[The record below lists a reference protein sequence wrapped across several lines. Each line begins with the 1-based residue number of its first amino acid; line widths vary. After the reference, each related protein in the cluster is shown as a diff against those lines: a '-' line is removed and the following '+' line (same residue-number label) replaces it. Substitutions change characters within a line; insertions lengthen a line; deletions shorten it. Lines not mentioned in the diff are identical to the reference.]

1 MAKGHN
7 NNNLASDLKK
17 QIETMEARIK
27 ALETANQS
35 LEKKVEHLES
45 RVVISERVSEQ
56 LTTELDRLD
65 QYHRRSNIIIKN
77 VFLPENESDD
87 DVKKVVTKIV
97 KNDIVKPELL
107 SSVDKHHRIGKVKEV
122 NGKKMQNIIA
132 RFKSHSARY
141 SVYQERK
148 KVKNAKISANLTKR
162 RSQLLNDASLA
173 VKNLEKVDFCFSNI
187 HGDLMTRLVE
197 PFNGKY
203 VFNFNSLKVLSDLL
217 MRMNFIEGPIDM
229 STA

>member
-107 SSVDKHHRIGKVKEV
+107 SSVDKHHRIGKIKEV

-132 RFKSHSARY
+132 CFKSHSARY
-141 SVYQERK
+141 SVYQEQNK
-148 KVKNAKISANLTKR
+148 
-162 RSQLLNDASLA
+162 
-173 VKNLEKVDFCFSNI
+173 
-187 HGDLMTRLVE
+187 
-197 PFNGKY
+197 
-203 VFNFNSLKVLSDLL
+203 
-217 MRMNFIEGPIDM
+217 
-229 STA
+229 

>member
-107 SSVDKHHRIGKVKEV
+107 SSVDKHHPDWQGKGSKRKE
-122 NGKKMQNIIA
+122 
-132 RFKSHSARY
+132 
-141 SVYQERK
+141 
-148 KVKNAKISANLTKR
+148 NAKHNC
-162 RSQLLNDASLA
+162 SLQVA
-173 VKNLEKVDFCFSNI
+173 F
-187 HGDLMTRLVE
+187 R
-197 PFNGKY
+197 
-203 VFNFNSLKVLSDLL
+203 
-217 MRMNFIEGPIDM
+217 
-229 STA
+229 